1 MEAYIMSKVM
11 GYKTEWL
18 SRESLIHIVE
28 MYDLP
33 SQVLIR
39 PAGVEER
46 ACSAPRDH
54 WMLMFYTTS
63 HKCNKGSDRDEEEE
77 IEKLMK
83 EGDDVVDIMYL
94 TSLDVVEVA
103 ELYEESSLS
112 EVEIDKFLS
121 TVGGLAIPK
130 KPQKKSKIYAATATR
145 LVQKRMRLKEH
156 KGRGDEMVEFVPHP
170 SPIELDLE
178 LREEF
183 FETLKERGTLAKENE
198 DLGKKKEEVEKDL
211 AEAMLEL
218 MQLQEEND
226 SLKMKL
232 AIEEKRKIC
241 EEKIE
246 AQEKEI
252 KKMKEVG
259 AELKKNVDLLVHS
272 SMKDHIV
279 EFLKSNTF
287 NNIVNLYHLPMAI
300 LAFIDCRK
308 KVKAQMADF
317 CPKVKL
323 KWDHDNEGRII
334 FPSNFDFEFVA
345 IEEGA
350 EVGVAEVGENVSEE
364 EGNQEEVN
372 QPTPPI
378 E

>member
-1 MEAYIMSKVM
+1 ML
-11 GYKTEWL
+11 GTPG
-18 SRESLIHIVE
+18 SLDAH
-28 MYDLP
+28 Y
-33 SQVLIR
+33 R
-39 PAGVEER
+39 
-46 ACSAPRDH
+46 
-54 WMLMFYTTS
+54 FNTTS
-63 HKCNKGSDRDEEEE
+63 RKCNKGSDRDEEEE
-77 IEKLMK
+77 IEKLMR

-112 EVEIDKFLS
+112 EDKFLS
-121 TVGGLAIPK
+121 TAAELAIPK
-130 KPQKKSKIYAATATR
+130 KPQNKSKISAATATG
-145 LVQKRMRLKEH
+145 LVQRRMRVEEH
-156 KGRGDEMVEFVPHP
+156 KGRGDEMVEFVPHR
-170 SPIELDLE
+170 SPVELDLE
-178 LREEF
+178 LREEV

-198 DLGKKKEEVEKDL
+198 DLGKKKEET
-211 AEAMLEL
+211 
-218 MQLQEEND
+218 
-226 SLKMKL
+226 KL

-279 EFLKSNTF
+279 EFLKSTTF

-300 LAFIDCRK
+300 LAFIDYRK
-308 KVKAQMADF
+308 KVKAQY
-317 CPKVKL
+317 PKV
-323 KWDHDNEGRII
+323 DVTGRII
-334 FPSNFDFEFVA
+334 FPPNFDFEFVA

-350 EVGVAEVGENVSEE
+350 EVGVAEVGENVSKE